1 MKFFRERSLKV
12 QAAFILSFFTFILIT
27 EFLILRGSVTNLEEL
42 HYQRDFARKAQLTV
56 QEIMLKMNSLFQ
68 DNNLEAEI
76 LSQVE
81 QHDHMLEVL
90 STGGRL
96 DGSSIFI
103 GKLQDLPA
111 ISLHEVDKHWLV
123 FKQQAQQSM
132 LTSEK
137 IGTEKKMLDARW
149 ITLSSWYDKLISDM
163 DVVMDKA
170 RSALALW
177 IVFLIALNIGL
188 LIFLFMLFRKY
199 VISPLTLLKENT
211 AKHIHTTGLP
221 ANEMGSVATCVNETI
236 EQLKDGTQFIQEIGK
251 GNLNIRYHDLDSR
264 YESGKNKLADSLIE
278 MQSKLKEL
286 NVEEQQRQWANDG
299 LAKFIDILRNGGDS
313 IHALGDKIIANL
325 INYTRSNQGGLYLL
339 NDDDKNN
346 LHLETIALF
355 AFDTKKFEVKKIKLG
370 EGILGQ
376 TFLEKETTYLTDI
389 PQEFIRITSGLG
401 DANPKSLLV
410 VPLKI
415 DQEIY
420 GVVELASFN
429 DYKDHEIKF
438 VERLSETIASAFAS
452 VKSAQKNRALLEES
466 TSATEMMRAQEE
478 EMRQNMEELQATQEE
493 MARKEKNY
501 IEKISLLEKKS
512 TQGSSA
518 ELETSKKEV
527 ERLTLALEQCK
538 GDLVSAHQKHAST
551 DEDWAIVEEVEKTL
565 KINLE
570 ALKITK
576 EEMGQRPDA

>member
-12 QAAFILSFFTFILIT
+12 QAAFILSFFTIILIA
-27 EFLILRGSVTNLEEL
+27 EFLILRGNVNNLEEL
-42 HYQRDFARKAQLTV
+42 HYQRDFARKAQLTG
-56 QEIMLKMNSLFQ
+56 QDIMLKMNSLFQ
-68 DNNLEAEI
+68 GNNLEADI
-76 LSQVE
+76 LSEVDHQ
-81 QHDHMLEVL
+81 DHMIEVL
-90 STGGRL
+90 SNGGRL
-96 DGSSIFI
+96 DGSAIFI
-103 GKLQDLPA
+103 ENLQDLPA
-111 ISLHEVDKHWLV
+111 ISLHEVNKHWLV
-123 FKQQAQQSM
+123 FKQQVQQSV

-149 ITLSSWYDKLISDM
+149 ITLSSWYSKLISDM
-163 DVVMDKA
+163 DITIDNA
-170 RSALALW
+170 RSALTMW
-177 IVFLIALNIGL
+177 IIFLIVLNIGL
-188 LIFLFMLFRKY
+188 FIFLFILFKKY
-199 VISPLTLLKENT
+199 VISPLTILKENT
-211 AKHIHTTGLP
+211 AKHVHTIGLP
-221 ANEMGSVATCVNETI
+221 TNEMGGVAAHVNETI

-251 GNLNIRYHDLDSR
+251 GNLNIRYHDLDSH

-278 MQSKLKEL
+278 MQSKLMEL

-299 LAKFIDILRNGGDS
+299 LAKFIDILRNGGDN
-313 IHALGDKIIANL
+313 IHLLGDKIIANL

-339 NDDDKNN
+339 NDDDKND

-355 AFDTKKFEVKKIKLG
+355 AFDNKKFEVRKIKLG

-501 IEKISLLEKKS
+501 IEKISLLEKNG

-518 ELETSKKEV
+518 ELEAAKKEV
-527 ERLTLALEQCK
+527 ARLTAELEHCK
-538 GDLVSAHQKHAST
+538 AELLRESNKHAASVK
-551 DEDWAIVEEVEKTL
+551 DWEIVEEVEKTL

-570 ALKITK
+570 ALKITR
-576 EEMGQRPDA
+576 EEMDHGPDS